1 MTTIDRQTAF
11 SGTREV
17 AERLRFDVAR
27 LEDYLSAQVA
37 GFGGPI
43 VVSQFKGGQSNPT
56 YLVETPL
63 RRYVL
68 RRKPPGKLLPSAH
81 AVDREYRII
90 SALAAQRFPVAEP
103 VVYCADESIVGTPFF
118 VMAHVEGRVFWEP
131 QMPASNPAERA
142 AVYDA
147 MNATIARLHTFDPA
161 AIGLADYGRGENYV
175 ARQVE
180 RWSKQYRASET
191 QSIEDMERLI
201 AWLPA
206 HLPPGQ
212 PPRVVHGDYRLDNI
226 ILSPDAPQIAAVL
239 DWELS
244 TLGDPLAD
252 FTYHL
257 MQWHMPPSD
266 AGTGSLI
273 GQDIA
278 ALGIPSLE
286 AYVDAYVERTG
297 LDPRPHLPVYFA
309 YNFFRLAAIL
319 QGIAGRVRDGTAT
332 SAFAAAKAD
341 LVGPLAA
348 KAWEFAP
355 AGWRMKT
362 FALALGGGGA
372 RGLAHIPVIEALD
385 DLGLKPAAIAGTSIG
400 ALVGAAYAAGMR
412 GKDIRRHVIALAH
425 NRGEIMRRLIA
436 ARAGTLADLFTGA
449 FGQATQLDAEKFCAQ
464 FLPEAVPQDFSALQ
478 IPLTVIAT
486 DLHRRQEAAF
496 TSGPLQPA
504 LASSIAIPGLFRPV
518 AIGSSILVDGG
529 ATNPLPFDQVR
540 ERADVT
546 IAVDVFGMPDM
557 ERNDIPSAWESMFTT
572 LQIMGSAIVAAK
584 HKHAPAD
591 LVIRPNVAIFRTLDF
606 YQASAILR
614 TADAVKAEV
623 KEKLDALLAG

>member
-1 MTTIDRQTAF
+1 MTTIDRQSAF

-27 LEDYLSAQVA
+27 LQDYLTAHVA
-37 GFGGPI
+37 GFAGPI
-43 VVSQFKGGQSNPT
+43 LVSQFKGGQSNPT

-81 AVDREYRII
+81 AVDREHRII

-103 VVYCADESIVGTPFF
+103 VLYCSDDSIVGTPFF

-161 AIGLADYGRGENYV
+161 AIGLSDYGRGENYV
-175 ARQVE
+175 SRQVE

-191 QSIEDMERLI
+191 EAIEDMERLI

-212 PPRVVHGDYRLDNI
+212 APRVVHGDYRLDNI
-226 ILSPDAPQIAAVL
+226 ILSPDAPHIAAVL

-252 FTYHL
+252 FSYHL

-266 AGTGSLI
+266 AGTGSLVD
-273 GQDIA
+273 QDIA

-286 AYVDAYVERTG
+286 AYVDAYVARTG

-319 QGIAGRVRDGTAT
+319 QGIVGRVRDGTAT
-332 SAFAAAKAD
+332 SAFAAAKAE
-341 LVGPLAA
+341 LVRPLAA
-348 KAWEFAP
+348 KAWEFARQ
-355 AGWRMKT
+355 AG
-362 FALALGGGGA
+362 A
-372 RGLAHIPVIEALD
+372 
-385 DLGLKPAAIAGTSIG
+385 
-400 ALVGAAYAAGMR
+400 
-412 GKDIRRHVIALAH
+412 
-425 NRGEIMRRLIA
+425 
-436 ARAGTLADLFTGA
+436 
-449 FGQATQLDAEKFCAQ
+449 
-464 FLPEAVPQDFSALQ
+464 
-478 IPLTVIAT
+478 
-486 DLHRRQEAAF
+486 
-496 TSGPLQPA
+496 
-504 LASSIAIPGLFRPV
+504 
-518 AIGSSILVDGG
+518 
-529 ATNPLPFDQVR
+529 
-540 ERADVT
+540 
-546 IAVDVFGMPDM
+546 
-557 ERNDIPSAWESMFTT
+557 
-572 LQIMGSAIVAAK
+572 
-584 HKHAPAD
+584 
-591 LVIRPNVAIFRTLDF
+591 
-606 YQASAILR
+606 
-614 TADAVKAEV
+614 
-623 KEKLDALLAG
+623 